1 MIWGMAGEKK
11 IELVSLGWKVP
22 EPTKDRFIE
31 FCTDVGVRYQ
41 DGCAG
46 AMVAWEYLPA
56 NVQQQAIKAARGL
69 AEPDAVIEALRI
81 EGLAVQT
88 AEAALR
94 DTTGPQSNRANKP
107 QAREASGP
115 A

>member
-1 MIWGMAGEKK
+1 MIWGMAGEKQ

-69 AEPDAVIEALRI
+69 AEPIVVRDALVA
-81 EGLAVQT
+81 EGLASQ
-88 AEAALR
+88 AAQAALR
-94 DTTGPQSNRANKP
+94 DAKAPQRSRAQKP
-107 QAREASGP
+107 PAAEASEP